1 MHVAREYCFCERD
14 SHAFSGKKKCPSKAK
29 AKGGGGQ
36 WIEILGERVAEE
48 ASVGRSAG
56 ESVIKMP
63 GRTKVCSGNV
73 QNVKMC
79 GNYTCARHTH
89 TERERKR

>member
-1 MHVAREYCFCERD
+1 MD
-14 SHAFSGKKKCPSKAK
+14 
-29 AKGGGGQ
+29 GGGGVWG

-89 TERERKR
+89 THTEREKEIDGEIDRER